1 MSMKRHCSHRRPPV
15 LVQGLPTLCP
25 VGGVCPQPLPTSVP
39 LIISQHPPPPT
50 THGLSLWELGPWY
63 SCKFKAFCV
72 TQAWVGSSA
81 ITYLQSLETFSF
93 ISMSFPHLSGR
104 AQVALGIK
112 RDHVCEVSSTVCGHD
127 GCKQPVLL
135 YLNHFPLPG
144 RHCVVCQVS
153 KMKKLLYLGVQ
164 YPVTGIS
171 MSISVTKYYNCSVRI
186 CVSLT
191 LILFGDEIRYSRQGI
206 GGVLWE
212 FRGGHSSF
220 WVRWLTRGPLTLV
233 SRVCL
238 LRVSQFSSFCTAACV

>member
-1 MSMKRHCSHRRPPV
+1 
-15 LVQGLPTLCP
+15 
-25 VGGVCPQPLPTSVP
+25 
-39 LIISQHPPPPT
+39 
-50 THGLSLWELGPWY
+50 
-63 SCKFKAFCV
+63 
-72 TQAWVGSSA
+72 
-81 ITYLQSLETFSF
+81 
-93 ISMSFPHLSGR
+93 
-104 AQVALGIK
+104 
-112 RDHVCEVSSTVCGHD
+112 
-127 GCKQPVLL
+127 
-135 YLNHFPLPG
+135 
-144 RHCVVCQVS
+144 
-153 KMKKLLYLGVQ
+153 MKKLLYLGVQ

-238 LRVSQFSSFCTAACV
+238 LRVSQFSSFCTAACVWSGVGSQTRNEMNDAECWWTFRVALINWSTPHFGSIREPALERFLSFGWRLDYPLDRKDTTHIYTGVGRWLLYLRIPPPSGISHS